1 MTASLICAAWN
12 RTSSNAFNDKMA
24 YRPRS
29 STITSVVSVPSTH
42 EVLPFKVG
50 DSVKL
55 RVAVHDNPQTGSS
68 TPHILLNREYCQGV
82 APGDVIRIDWADAS
96 EPCYFIVQVDVPPP
110 ASHIQVSSHQ
120 QYAVALITPHRSLY
134 RETSQTCLNSRM
146 EQKSNLAK

>member
-1 MTASLICAAWN
+1 M
-12 RTSSNAFNDKMA
+12 
-24 YRPRS
+24 
-29 STITSVVSVPSTH
+29 SVPSTH

-68 TPHILLNREYCQGV
+68 TPHILLNREYCPGV

-96 EPCYFIVQVDVPPP
+96 EPCYFIVQVVDPPP
-110 ASHIQVSSHQ
+110 APHYQVSSHQQYQ
-120 QYAVALITPHRSLY
+120 QYAVALITTHRSLY

-146 EQKSNLAK
+146 EQRSNLAK